1 MCSLQFSIDSP
12 AITYHKPL
20 AVCEGNLWH
29 VHYHDN
35 LINMICTCTCTPP
48 KSTGP
53 FPPSSIEISQVTS
66 SSLLLSWTPTL
77 PWQGYAVDYY
87 NINITDSQFTDISVF
102 TTNSTRFI
110 LEKYSSTI
118 PCKLF
123 HFRVSAVSV
132 EYGESEASTITRGF
146 DASEKM
152 IV

>member
-1 MCSLQFSIDSP
+1 MYLYSP
-12 AITYHKPL
+12 HI
-20 AVCEGNLWH
+20 
-29 VHYHDN
+29 
-35 LINMICTCTCTPP
+35 
-48 KSTGP
+48 TGP

-87 NINITDSQFTDISVF
+87 NINITDSRFSDISVF

-110 LEKYSSTI
+110 LEKDSSTI